1 MTGAA
6 AAISRAGLAA
16 AACAA
21 AFALARPAAAQDFQS
36 IFTSPQGAPT
46 AQAMP
51 PVARFVSEDGDG
63 FILDRSQPQPLLK
76 FDNSFEV
83 WVLTAQPAPR
93 GDVIFKNDAGEPVL
107 RATRLGGI
115 TIFTE
120 HNPQGEAAALAGVT
134 SPFHLVV
141 IGPQALGERL
151 VAASARASHAARH
164 LITFDA
170 EATPPS
176 SGLIADAAMIVSEA
190 VVRISRKANAA
201 GFLARL
207 QIVKLREGHKAQV
220 QLQAETLSVTVAP
233 EQGVAGRPSS
243 ERIMKV
249 AMGGH

>member
-1 MTGAA
+1 MTGAM

-36 IFTSPQGAPT
+36 IFGQPQAPT
-46 AQAMP
+46 AQGLP
-51 PVARFVSEDGDG
+51 TVARFVSEDGDG
-63 FILDRSQPQPLLK
+63 FIFDRSQPQPLLK

-83 WVLTAQPAPR
+83 WVLTPSPAPR

-107 RATRLGGI
+107 RATRLGGL
-115 TIFTE
+115 TVFTQ
-120 HNPQGEAAALAGVT
+120 HNPQGEAAALEGAT
-134 SPFHLVV
+134 SPFHLLV

-190 VVRISRKANAA
+190 VVRISRRADAS

-220 QLQAETLSVTVAP
+220 QFKAETLSVTVAP
-233 EQGVAGRPSS
+233 DQGVAGRPSS